1 MRKNALILVLCIAVV
16 VMAFVALQQNRQ
28 VRKMRQSNASGE
40 TAVKQTADV
49 SVAVA
54 DKASQ
59 GSSNQKDQHVVEERR
74 RLEKEIHQLKAQLED
89 VQTEI
94 EDSTSEPAIDDDDPP
109 QSPGKSPM
117 AGYVEMM
124 KNPAMKDMIR
134 SQQKI
139 ALDMSYG
146 SLFSE
151 MELPPDELN
160 KFKELLVDK
169 QMAFIDMSPGMM
181 GPGSADEMK
190 ERSRTIKAITEE
202 YNDKVRL
209 AIGEQYYEMYREY
222 KDTLPDRMQVNQFKQ
237 LLATSNPLDEEQEQD
252 LINGMYEE
260 RTQFFS
266 SVAGDEEQAL
276 DPSRITEEDISK
288 KIAQLAQLHENYVEL
303 ARDIL
308 SESQLEQFTKS
319 TEQMRAMQEMG
330 IRISMQM
337 LTKPTEEDD
346 SDKTME

>member
-16 VMAFVALQQNRQ
+16 VTALVALQQNRQ
-28 VRKMRQSNASGE
+28 VREMRQDNASGE
-40 TAVKQTADV
+40 TVVRQAADV
-49 SVAVA
+49 AG
-54 DKASQ
+54 KAPQ
-59 GSSNQKDQHVVEERR
+59 GSSDQKDQQVVEERR
-74 RLEKEIHQLKAQLED
+74 RLEKEIRQLKSQLENA
-89 VQTEI
+89 QGEI
-94 EDSTSEPAIDDDDPP
+94 EAATDEPALDDPRP
-109 QSPGKSPM
+109 KKSPNKSPM
-117 AGYVEMM
+117 AGYAEMM

-151 MELPPDELN
+151 MELPPDELD

-209 AIGEQYYEMYREY
+209 AIGEQYYEMYKEY
-222 KDTLPDRMQVNQFKQ
+222 EDTLPDRMQVNQFKA

-276 DPSRITEEDISK
+276 DPSKITEEDISK
-288 KIAQLAQLHENYVEL
+288 KIAQLAQLQENYVEL

-308 SESQLEQFTKS
+308 SEAQLEQFIRS
-319 TEQMRAMQEMG
+319 TEQMRAIQEMG
-330 IRISMQM
+330 IRMSMQM
-337 LTKPTEEDD
+337 LAKPTEEDD
-346 SDKTME
+346 SDKTTE